1 MPRRVIVHYVQ
12 IPDAM
17 QQFQFSD
24 MLVQDYSRLAEG
36 NVNNR
41 LDALSLLEPA
51 RHLAVGPV
59 DNMTVSWRGGFAG
72 DQVAEP
78 GVFG

>member
-1 MPRRVIVHYVQ
+1 
-12 IPDAM
+12 
-17 QQFQFSD
+17 
-24 MLVQDYSRLAEG
+24 
-36 NVNNR
+36 VNNC

-59 DNMTVSWRGGFAG
+59 HNMTVLWQGGFARV
-72 DQVAEP
+72 QAARP